1 MSTYADQGPID
12 ATTIKPAIRLWSVTT
27 LIKLG
32 LGTGDALV
40 NWAVNTTAEAAYDR
54 HKILSQFVQDKDRQG
69 AVEWLRNQRWQKSGQ
84 AAARGIDLHRAAERL
99 ALGQPP
105 EIEEH
110 NLPYLEQ
117 YRRFLDHFS
126 PEFLMA
132 EAPVYNI
139 KLGYAGTLDAVLKLD
154 GQPLVADVK
163 TTPWGPDELNPDTGK
178 PRSRPPYPEVA
189 LQLVGYRKAEL
200 VGVLSEQRYDG
211 GKRYYMFNPDGNHE
225 PMPQTAGAV
234 CIVVSPHD
242 YTVTPMRTDEVVWR
256 YFKHVRECARWTV
269 EGSKL
274 VIGPQ
279 LAPVRREQ

>member
-1 MSTYADQGPID
+1 MA
-12 ATTIKPAIRLWSVTT
+12 ATVTSAVDVKPAVRLWSVTT

-32 LGTGDALV
+32 LGTSDPLV
-40 NWAVNTTAEAAYDR
+40 NWAVNTTAGAAYDR
-54 HKILSQFVQDKDRQG
+54 HRMLMQFVEDNDRQG

-84 AAARGIDLHRAAERL
+84 AAARGIDLHRAAEKL
-99 ALGQPP
+99 ALGQQP
-105 EIEEH
+105 EVEKH

-117 YRRFLDHFS
+117 YRRFLEDFS

-132 EAPVYNI
+132 EAPVYNT

-154 GQPLVADVK
+154 GEPLVADIK
-163 TTPWGPDELNPDTGK
+163 TTPHAPDSD
-178 PRSRPPYPEVA
+178 RSRPPYPEVA
-189 LQLVGYRKAEL
+189 LQLVGYRRAEL
-200 VGVLSEQRYDG
+200 VGLLSEMRYQG
-211 GKRYYMFNPDGNHE
+211 GKRYYMFNPDGSHE
-225 PMPQTAGAV
+225 PMPETAGAV
-234 CIVVSPHD
+234 CIVVSPFD